1 MSDTSDI
8 LKGADAAWTLAI
20 EVLRA
25 KGHDEAADELA
36 GTDKTALRPRVV
48 ERSGWRE
55 LPRDWAEQLDEGAA
69 DVDEATREA
78 LRRLSE

>member
-25 KGHDEAADELA
+25 KDFDEAADELA
-36 GTDKTALRPRVV
+36 GTDKTALRARVV
-48 ERSGWRE
+48 DRGRWRE

-69 DVDEATREA
+69 DVDEAFGVA
-78 LRRLSE
+78 HARLKG